1 MATAFATASDLQARG
16 RALTV
21 EQEAVAETLLLDASD
36 VLRARVPRLD
46 ERLADGSLNQRLPER
61 VVCRMV
67 IDALNNPARLRSET
81 VDEVTLQYDLGQ
93 LREYLEP
100 TEKELALLR
109 APSTSRRPRGIGM
122 ARTRPVL

>member
-21 EQEAVAETLLLDASD
+21 EQEAVAETLLMDAS
-36 VLRARVPRLD
+36 VTLRARVPRLD
-46 ERLADGSLNQRLPER
+46 ERLADGSLDRRLPEQ

-67 IDALNNPARLRSET
+67 TDALNNPGRLRSET
-81 VDEVTLQYDLGQ
+81 VDEVRFEYDLAQ
-93 LREYLEP
+93 LREHLQP
-100 TEKELALLR
+100 TEQELALLR
-109 APSTSRRPRGIGM
+109 APSTLRRPRGIGM